1 LSDRPL
7 LLLDVDG
14 VLVAV
19 PGLSDDADADP
30 VLTLPPEASEWFVQ
44 LAEAFDLMWATT
56 WAELANREIGPRLGL
71 PQLPAIAFSMDER
84 AQTPKLRSVIDSVG
98 DRPCAWVDDDLH
110 EDADTWAAGREA
122 PTLLVHIDAAR
133 GMDRRHV
140 DRLLHWAA
148 TLHARG

>member
-19 PGLSDDADADP
+19 PGLSDDVDADP
-30 VLTLPPEASEWFVQ
+30 TVTLPPEADEWFAQ
-44 LAEAFDLMWATT
+44 LGDAFELRWATT
-56 WAELANREIGPRLGL
+56 WSELANQVIGPQLGL
-71 PQLPAIAFSMDER
+71 PPLPAIAFTLDER
-84 AQTPKLRSVIDSVG
+84 APTPKLRSVIDSVG

-122 PTLLVHIDAAR
+122 PTLLLHVD
-133 GMDRRHV
+133 GGKGLTRRHV
-140 DRLLHWAA
+140 ERLLGWAA
-148 TLHARG
+148 TLRST